1 MSKIK
6 LTGESSGYVEISAG
20 NAAGNNTLEAPTSGT
35 RLVAH
40 EGSQDVIL
48 NGNLTVNG
56 VLSYEDTTNIDSVG
70 LITARNGLHVTD
82 GSVGIG
88 TDNPTKDL
96 TITGNNPGILLK
108 EDSANSELLLTV
120 SDSDGTG
127 VIAATRPSN
136 YTYEQLA
143 IRGQDLIFETTST
156 QSRVERLRI
165 TSAGLVGVNCNPLSQ
180 FQVKTGTNQNIAFS
194 SMSSEASIE
203 AFNDAGSANVPL
215 RLRGSELKFYISGTE
230 RLKIDSNGSAQF
242 TGANS
247 PSGRNTRISQ
257 YGSLLVAT
265 TGEILSN
272 ARCSID
278 AGNGNITTEGGVAA
292 ASVNLQSSSTN
303 SWFQTGASYGGTNY
317 VWAAKDSSAN
327 VWHSGLQTD
336 GDLYLGGDITGTRN
350 ISLNGSNGSASF
362 TGKVDIG
369 SSYSGGEI
377 LLLGKSSGTSY
388 TGYRNGGTYHGF
400 IGHADQLVS
409 GGSGTDFAIR
419 STNNLVFATNGNNER
434 LRITSNGRLLLG
446 HTSLTGDSDSAYSRL
461 VVNGNT
467 QASSKGGIVSLEH
480 TQPVTN
486 IYNNHQLGQIFFKAE
501 TGEEFGLIKVEAQG
515 NASSTSSRGRM
526 MFSTTNTNA
535 TTPTERMRI
544 DCDGATTLRA
554 ANYGLGVRSIAGSS
568 SVNTAYFGA
577 HSSGAMTTGTITFE
591 VYTNGTV
598 KNATGTYG
606 SLSDERLKENIIDA
620 PSQWDDIKS
629 LRIRKYNFRDNN
641 EYETH
646 TQIGLVAQETESVC
660 PGLVQETPV
669 REDATPVLDGDG
681 NALETTKS
689 VSTSVLYMKA
699 VKALQEAQT
708 RIETLETQLTDAL
721 ARIAALEG

>member
-40 EGSQDVIL
+40 EGSQDVTL

-56 VLSYEDTTNIDSVG
+56 VVSYEDVTNIDAVG
-70 LITARNGLHVTD
+70 LVTARSGLHVTS
-82 GSVGIG
+82 GNFGIG
-88 TDNPTKDL
+88 TNSPARILHASGSGTQAIRLENTAETGNAILELKLPTSTFTTGLNPTSIYYDD
-96 TITGNNPGILLK
+96 TAGK
-108 EDSANSELLLTV
+108 EYVWYQN
-120 SDSDGTG
+120 GT
-127 VIAATRPSN
+127 
-136 YTYEQLA
+136 
-143 IRGQDLIFETTST
+143 
-156 QSRVERLRI
+156 ERLRI

-203 AFNDAGSANVPL
+203 AFNDAGSTNVPL

-278 AGNGNITTEGGVAA
+278 AGNGNIATEGGVAA

-467 QASSKGGIVSLEH
+467 QASSKGGIISLEH

-501 TGEEFGLIKVEAQG
+501 SGEEFGLIKVEAQG
-515 NASSTSSRGRM
+515 NASSTSCAARM
-526 MFSTTNTNA
+526 MFSTTTANS
-535 TTPTERMRI
+535 TTPTERLRI
-544 DCDGATTLRA
+544 SHDGESAFRPDS
-554 ANYGLGVRSIAGSS
+554 YGLGVRSIAGSS
-568 SVNTAYFGA
+568 SVTTCYFGA
-577 HSSGAMTTGTITFE
+577 HSSGSMTTGTITYE
-591 VYTNGTV
+591 VYTNGNV
-598 KNATGTYG
+598 KNTNNSY
-606 SLSDERLKENIIDA
+606 SQLSDERLKENIIDA

-641 EYETH
+641 GYETH

-669 REDATPVLDGDG
+669 REDATPVLDADG